1 MRAHMALKYSGLKIE
16 LREVTLKNY
25 PQQARLISAKA
36 TVPVLQLTD
45 GTVLDESWD
54 IVKWALEQNDP
65 DCWMGQGNEYLL
77 DAEILVETNDFSFK
91 EDLDHYKYA
100 DRFPEHDAVHYRQAC
115 EAFLEELEEM
125 LQDKTFLLGEQISL
139 ADVSVFPFIRQF
151 SLVDKSWFFEQ
162 AAYPKVQNW
171 LNVLTDSTLFQSV
184 FHKHEAWQQGDSAT
198 FI

>member
-1 MRAHMALKYSGLKIE
+1 MALKYSGLKIE

-25 PQQARLISAKA
+25 PQQARLISPKA
-36 TVPVLQLTD
+36 TVPVLQLAD

-91 EDLDHYKYA
+91 EGLDHYKYA
-100 DRFPEHDAVHYRQAC
+100 DRFPEHDAKYYREAC
-115 EAFLEELEEM
+115 ETFLEELEEM
-125 LQDKTFLLGEQISL
+125 LRDKTFLLGEQISL

-162 AAYPKVQNW
+162 AAYPKIQNW
-171 LNVLTDSTLFQSV
+171 LNVLTGSTLFQSV
-184 FHKHEAWQQGDSAT
+184 FHKHEVWQQGDSAV